1 MPGTTDVSRHTM
13 QRLGSLFSAAIGR
26 RLTYAELIA

>member
-1 MPGTTDVSRHTM
+1 MHSMSRHTL
-13 QRLGSLFSAAIGR
+13 QRLASLFDAAIGR

>member
-1 MPGTTDVSRHTM
+1 VQETIDVSRHTL
-13 QRLGSLFSAAIGR
+13 QRLASMFDAAIGR